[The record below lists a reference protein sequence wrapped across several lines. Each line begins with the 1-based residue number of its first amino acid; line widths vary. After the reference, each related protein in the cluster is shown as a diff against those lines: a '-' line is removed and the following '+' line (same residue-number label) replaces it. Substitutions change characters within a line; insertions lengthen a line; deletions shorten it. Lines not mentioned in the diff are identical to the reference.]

1 MNINALL
8 GSGAS
13 VLAGNGTMSSQATG
27 AVAAASQPFAKMV
40 KRLQADVDMTTAKL
54 SKFGLLKSAVASG

>member
-1 MNINALL
+1 
-8 GSGAS
+8 
-13 VLAGNGTMSSQATG
+13 MSSQATG

-40 KRLQADVDMTTAKL
+40 KRLQANVDMTTAKL